1 MDERAK
7 IMQGLLDS
15 KEGTRGLPIDDVMQ
29 TSQDCPRCGTLGTPE
44 DKKLIV
50 DRETLTFKT
59 KCCGINGGPVS
70 YLQIMRGIP
79 AEKAIK
85 ILKGII

>member
-1 MDERAK
+1 MDERTK
-7 IMQGLLDS
+7 IMEGLRTLKDG
-15 KEGTRGLPIDDVMQ
+15 KLPIDDVMK
-29 TSQDCPRCGTLGTPE
+29 TSQDCPRCGTVGTPE
-44 DKKLIV
+44 DKKLVV

-79 AEKAIK
+79 AEKALK